1 MQAQAWIQH
10 LKKMLTRKDWLD
22 AREQADNILK
32 QAEIMKIVNE
42 NLRNIADEKIKEL
55 PEEIPN
61 TDNNPIIV

>member
-1 MQAQAWIQH
+1 
-10 LKKMLTRKDWLD
+10 MLTRKDWLD